1 VPPGKKLVL
10 KRVVTKSYP
19 DGRVEKIEDDVAAD
33 VGETWMK
40 HRKFKP
46 DGSVDA
52 DASRDAVMKILY
64 PHGVDPPAYVSG
76 GSVGGGG
83 VGGLGAAGDASLNRT
98 IKAPNFVGT
107 ADQKADLLRLRKR
120 KMELLRRRKKK
131 AEQLRAEA
139 GLSQQDLAAMAEKAE
154 KAENPEGGAPKKLKI
169 ALSFKLGANAG
180 GGAGPSR
187 FAPKEETRATKPT
200 TSRFRATSSRD
211 DVLCQIAEGL
221 ASVPAY
227 AAFAAPVTKKAL
239 PDYHKFVSRK
249 MDLGTIARAAKRA
262 GGYESVDAWMR
273 DVRQILTNARLYHE
287 ADEDVL
293 IRVPAIVDAAEQL
306 VRDAET
312 ALEARANDIT
322 QFDPAFDL
330 EKVLGRT
337 THASEAE

>member
-1 VPPGKKLVL
+1 
-10 KRVVTKSYP
+10 
-19 DGRVEKIEDDVAAD
+19 
-33 VGETWMK
+33 M
-40 HRKFKP
+40 
-46 DGSVDA
+46 
-52 DASRDAVMKILY
+52 
-64 PHGVDPPAYVSG
+64 
-76 GSVGGGG
+76 
-83 VGGLGAAGDASLNRT
+83 
-98 IKAPNFVGT
+98 GT

-139 GLSQQDLAAMAEKAE
+139 GVSQQDLAAMAEKAE
-154 KAENPEGGAPKKLKI
+154 QQQEDGAPKKLKV
-169 ALSFKLGANAG
+169 ALSFKLGAGAAS

-187 FAPKEETRATKPT
+187 FAPGEPARATKPT

-221 ASVPAY
+221 ASAPAY

-249 MDLGTIARAAKRA
+249 MDLGHIARAAKRA

-273 DVRQILTNARLYHE
+273 DVRQILENARLYHE

-293 IRVPAIVDAAEQL
+293 IRVPAIVHAAEQL

-312 ALEARANDIT
+312 ALEARANDIK

-337 THASEAE
+337 NDATDA

>member
-1 VPPGKKLVL
+1 
-10 KRVVTKSYP
+10 
-19 DGRVEKIEDDVAAD
+19 
-33 VGETWMK
+33 
-40 HRKFKP
+40 
-46 DGSVDA
+46 
-52 DASRDAVMKILY
+52 
-64 PHGVDPPAYVSG
+64 
-76 GSVGGGG
+76 
-83 VGGLGAAGDASLNRT
+83 
-98 IKAPNFVGT
+98 
-107 ADQKADLLRLRKR
+107 
-120 KMELLRRRKKK
+120 MELLRRRKKK

-154 KAENPEGGAPKKLKI
+154 SAEGGAPKKLKL
-169 ALSFKLGANAG
+169 ALSFKLGGASGA
-180 GGAGPSR
+180 GAGPSR
-187 FAPKEETRATKPT
+187 FAPKEETPLTKPT

-227 AAFAAPVTKKAL
+227 AAFAVPVTKKAL

-293 IRVPAIVDAAEQL
+293 IRVPAIVHAAEAL

-312 ALEARANDIT
+312 ALEARANDIA
-322 QFDPAFDL
+322 QFDNAFDL

-337 THASEAE
+337 TNKSEAE

>member
-1 VPPGKKLVL
+1 
-10 KRVVTKSYP
+10 VVTKSYP

-33 VGETWMK
+33 VGEAWMK

-46 DGSVDA
+46 DGSVDVA
-52 DASRDAVMKILY
+52 ASRDAVMKILY

-83 VGGLGAAGDASLNRT
+83 AGGMGAGGDASLNRT
-98 IKAPNFVGT
+98 IKAPNFQGT

-154 KAENPEGGAPKKLKI
+154 KAESAEGGAPKKLKI
-169 ALSFKLGANAG
+169 ALSFKLGGAASA
-180 GGAGPSR
+180 GAGPSR
-187 FAPKEETRATKPT
+187 FAPKEETPLTKPT

-227 AAFAAPVTKKAL
+227 AAFAVPVTKKAL

-293 IRVPAIVDAAEQL
+293 IRVPAIVHAAEAL

-312 ALEARANDIT
+312 ALEARANDIA
-322 QFDPAFDL
+322 QFDNAFDL

-337 THASEAE
+337 TNASEAE